1 MLKCSRLWLSLVV
14 LSLLVLLLPA
24 CGGGENTT
32 APPSTP
38 TATLAP
44 TATPTSMPVPTLTP
58 TPGPTPTPSTTPTT
72 TPTGP
77 VKIGAINSWSG
88 SAAISGIGLADP
100 VIKLVEK
107 QVKDMGGILGGREV
121 QVVKYDNRASV
132 AEAQAGAKKLYYDD
146 KVAALT
152 MGGISGAEFEAVAT
166 VAEELGIL
174 YCALGH
180 VANLD
185 KLKFTVNVTVTR
197 EEIVTLYYG
206 LITKILKDVKTLAIF
221 GLDLSDARTRGQ
233 MISEQVAPLGIKKIY
248 EEYSPLGTFD
258 FMSYLTK
265 IKYDK
270 PDVLVLEHNNNE
282 AVVTIAQQI
291 MELGGWGDTQVV
303 TLPTGD
309 FARTKPG
316 AQGWYVVVMWTSG
329 LDYPGAVKFEN
340 DFKAM
345 HNKLPSPTQVYYYN
359 SMWTAIKAI
368 ELAGTDT
375 DRVKIAEVARSGKL
389 EWDSPMGRA
398 HFTSDGTSGLSPV
411 LTHIENKEL
420 VRVTIP

>member
-1 MLKCSRLWLSLVV
+1 MCPKRSLWYKFIALALA
-14 LSLLVLLLPA
+14 LVLIVPILAA
-24 CGGGENTT
+24 CGKEKENTPAPVPTST
-32 APPSTP
+32 ATATPTP
-38 TATLAP
+38 TAIP
-44 TATPTSMPVPTLTP
+44 TATPT
-58 TPGPTPTPSTTPTT
+58 PTPS
-72 TPTGP
+72 GP

-88 SAAISGIGLADP
+88 GAAISGLSLADP
-100 VIKLVEK
+100 IINLVEK
-107 QVKDMGGILGGREV
+107 QVKDQGGILGGRVV
-121 QVVKYDNRASV
+121 QVVRYDNRGSV
-132 AEAQAGAKKLYYDD
+132 AEAEAGAKKLYYDD
-146 KVAALT
+146 KVSALT
-152 MGGISGAEFEAVAT
+152 QGGISGAEFEAVAAA
-166 VAEELGIL
+166 AEQLKIL
-174 YCALGH
+174 YCALGN

-185 KLKFTVNVTVTR
+185 KLKFTVNVTVPR
-197 EEIVTLYYG
+197 EAIVTLYYG

-221 GLDLSDARTRGQ
+221 GLDLSDARTRGE
-233 MISEQVAPLGIKKIY
+233 MIREQLAPLGIKTVY
-248 EEYSPLGTFD
+248 EEYSPLGTND
-258 FMSYLTK
+258 FMPYLTK
-265 IKYDK
+265 IKYLN

-291 MELGGWGDTQVV
+291 MELGGWGDIQVV

-309 FARTKPG
+309 FARTKTG

-345 HNKLPSPTQVYYYN
+345 YNKLPSPTQVYYYN

-389 EWDSPMGRA
+389 EWDTPMGHA
-398 HFTSDGTSGLSPV
+398 HFTTDGLSNLSPV

-420 VRVTIP
+420 VLVTIPE